1 MKRKVNKLTV
11 ATRITGDLKE
21 TLEQEAQENGL
32 SFCKYLEQIL
42 LNRDSAFT
50 DYDEDD
56 DFEDVE
62 HLKEE
67 RAFLVDKIKALEN
80 ELALVIDEETEVDEL
95 AESEIDDEVIDATI
109 LTDLQREIEYLETR
123 NLELQEDIEE
133 DAAKNQQII
142 ADLETQTIQ
151 LKNENQELLSQI
163 ETLTEVQPN
172 QLLAETDAL
181 QFLSTRHPNLSK
193 EEIIKTAL
201 DCSATNDGKGWY
213 NTMYSFTDYLNRNK
227 SFINHQNNEV

>member
-21 TLEQEAQENGL
+21 TLEQEAQDNGL

-42 LNRDSAFT
+42 LSRDSVFT

-67 RAFLVDKIKALEN
+67 RAFLVDRIKALEN
-80 ELALVIDEETEVDEL
+80 ELALVTDEKTEAGEL
-95 AESEIDDEVIDATI
+95 AETAMDDEEIDATI
-109 LTDLQREIEYLETR
+109 LTDLRGEIKYLETR

-142 ADLETQTIQ
+142 ADLETQTSQ
-151 LKNENQELLSQI
+151 LKNENQELLTQI
-163 ETLTEVQPN
+163 ETLTQVQSN
-172 QLLAETDAL
+172 QLVETDAL

-213 NTMYSFTDYLNRNK
+213 HTMYSFTDYVNHNK
-227 SFINHQNNEV
+227 SFINHQNNEA